1 MTRLVHLSFVVF
13 LKLNALSAIGFGI
26 VLGLLNPLGALL
38 GFEIVAGVEAPWLTG
53 VRAWLAYLVVIP
65 AVFALLSLVFSV
77 VSYLPTRLL
86 LRVAG
91 GVALD
96 GPPPSDPHDT

>member
-1 MTRLVHLSFVVF
+1 MRRVPRLSFAAF

-53 VRAWLAYLVVIP
+53 VRAWLVYLVAIP

-77 VSYLPTRLL
+77 ETRCCNDALNSRRK
-86 LRVAG
+86 LREK
-91 GVALD
+91 
-96 GPPPSDPHDT
+96 